1 MSRIL
6 FYTSL
11 FFLITFISCNKEE
24 ITELEKR
31 NEELIAQTSRLQ
43 KQITELTNEVNNLT
57 VNVSNLSSNNN
68 DLSNKIISLQ
78 NTINEL
84 EEALNNMT
92 DDYELSVIENN
103 QLYDEYLS
111 IVNSKNELQVQLDR
125 LISEINEIN
134 CPPIDL
140 ASSDMRTEQLFC
152 TFEEINKI
160 IFNWDESVYE
170 FSFIQDSIPDGI
182 NIAKSPTS
190 IIIFGTPYSDQKDLF
205 SFDLNFQSSE
215 CEIVKRIVL
224 ARSPNSPKIIYIT
237 DSGPLNQSLESGN
250 SIDPIEFKYGGSAEG
265 LSISNLP
272 NGLTYTFNENKY
284 TIAGEVNEAG
294 FYSFQ
299 VSTVNQGGCMEL
311 SETINLTIEESSTTD
326 PIQGGGGSSG
336 GGNPPVVTPPVV
348 TPPVQTPVT
357 QYQLTV
363 NTGTNGSVSSSGGI
377 YNEGTSISIT
387 ASPDTGY
394 GFVNW
399 TDSSGNEL
407 SSNSTYTFNI
417 TSDTTITANYE
428 ELLFYLHPN
437 GVTILC
443 PNAIVGSIGTVDGVQ
458 YTKVD
463 RNTLIAKRN
472 AGENLA
478 LVCTSGITDL
488 SNMFRKMGEAA
499 NSAGSGIGNWDTSSV
514 TTIAKIFS
522 NGWFNQD
529 ISNWDVSN
537 VTNMLNAFNGAHKF
551 DQDLSGWDTSSVV
564 NMSTTFRRAARFKS
578 DISGW
583 NTSSVTDMRNFLK
596 ETEDFD
602 HDLSGWTVNN
612 VTQCQ
617 GFYLDSNMPV
627 DKIPNFTNCNPD

>member
-1 MSRIL
+1 MKKSLLL
-6 FYTSL
+6 FVLVLCANFT
-11 FFLITFISCNKEE
+11 SCNKDDLEE
-24 ITELEKR
+24 R
-31 NEELIAQTSRLQ
+31 NEELIIQIASLQ
-43 KQITELTNEVNNLT
+43 RQL
-57 VNVSNLSSNNN
+57 N
-68 DLSNKIISLQ
+68 DLSEDFSDLLTDNENKSTLIEILQNKID
-78 NTINEL
+78 EL
-84 EEALNNMT
+84 DEALSLMT
-92 DDYELSVIENN
+92 DDYERSELENN
-103 QLYDEYLS
+103 DLYDEYLG
-111 IVNSKNELQVQLDR
+111 IVNSKNELQAQLDN
-125 LISEINEIN
+125 LVNEISN
-134 CPPIDL
+134 LSCPTIQL
-140 ASSDMRTEQLFC
+140 SESNMSNEQLFC
-152 TFEEINKI
+152 TGQRISPLKFLY
-160 IFNWDESVYE
+160 DEAIYSL
-170 FSFIQDSIPDGI
+170 SFIQDSIPNGISVINQNGTVLIDG
-182 NIAKSPTS
+182 
-190 IIIFGTPYSDQKDLF
+190 FVFSDLKDLIA
-205 SFDLNFQSSE
+205 FDLKFESDR
-215 CEIVKRIVL
+215 CEKIERIVL
-224 ARSPNSPKIIYIT
+224 ARSPDSPSIEV
-237 DSGPLNQSLESGN
+237 SGDLNRSEVTGN
-250 SIDPIEFKYGGSAEG
+250 QIQPIEISYGGSAEG
-265 LSISNLP
+265 LTFSGLP
-272 NGLTYTFNENKY
+272 EGLTYSINGTTYIIEGVINESG
-284 TIAGEVNEAG
+284 TQ
-294 FYSFQ
+294 SFT
-299 VSTVNQGGCMEL
+299 VSTVNQSGCGEL
-311 SETINLTIEESSTTD
+311 SETINFDVE
-326 PIQGGGGSSG
+326 QGSQTSIPSGGGSGSG
-336 GGNPPVVTPPVV
+336 GGSTTPIAE
-348 TPPVQTPVT
+348 
-357 QYQLTV
+357 YQLTV
-363 NTGTNGSVSSSGGI
+363 NTGTNGSVSPSGGT
-377 YNEGTSISIT
+377 YNAGTSISIT
-387 ASPDTGY
+387 ASPDNGY

-407 SSNSTYTFNI
+407 STNPTYTFNI

-443 PNAIVGSIGTVDGVQ
+443 PNASVGAIGTVDGVQ

-463 RNTLIAKRN
+463 RNTLIAMRN

-537 VTNMLNAFNGAHKF
+537 VTNMLNAFNGANKF

-612 VTQCQ
+612 VTQCE
-617 GFYLDSNMPV
+617 GFYLDSNMPE

>member
-1 MSRIL
+1 M
-6 FYTSL
+6 
-11 FFLITFISCNKEE
+11 
-24 ITELEKR
+24 
-31 NEELIAQTSRLQ
+31 
-43 KQITELTNEVNNLT
+43 
-57 VNVSNLSSNNN
+57 
-68 DLSNKIISLQ
+68 
-78 NTINEL
+78 
-84 EEALNNMT
+84 
-92 DDYELSVIENN
+92 
-103 QLYDEYLS
+103 
-111 IVNSKNELQVQLDR
+111 
-125 LISEINEIN
+125 
-134 CPPIDL
+134 
-140 ASSDMRTEQLFC
+140 
-152 TFEEINKI
+152 
-160 IFNWDESVYE
+160 
-170 FSFIQDSIPDGI
+170 
-182 NIAKSPTS
+182 
-190 IIIFGTPYSDQKDLF
+190 
-205 SFDLNFQSSE
+205 
-215 CEIVKRIVL
+215 
-224 ARSPNSPKIIYIT
+224 
-237 DSGPLNQSLESGN
+237 ESGN

-443 PNAIVGSIGTVDGVQ
+443 PNASVGAIGTVDGVQ

-463 RNTLIAKRN
+463 RNSLIAKRD

-488 SNMFRKMGEAA
+488 NSMFRKKGNDA
-499 NSAGSGIGNWDTSSV
+499 NSLASGIGNWDTSSN
-514 TTIAKIFS
+514 TSMSRIFA
-522 NGWFNQD
+522 NGNFNQD
-529 ISNWDVSN
+529 ISNWDTSN
-537 VTNMLNAFNGAHKF
+537 VVNMYNAFQGASSF
-551 DQDLSGWDTSSVV
+551 NQDISGWDTGKV
-564 NMSTTFRRAARFKS
+564 NSMRWTFRRAKRFNQ

-583 NTSSVTDMRNFLK
+583 DISNVDDMRGLLK
-596 ETEDFD
+596 DTEDFNQ
-602 HDLSGWTVNN
+602 DLTGWNVDG
-612 VTQCQ
+612 VTQCDE
-617 GFYLDSNMPV
+617 FILNAISMTP
-627 DKIPNFTNCNPD
+627 DKIPNFTNCDPNYENPSSGSN

>member
-1 MSRIL
+1 MKKSLLL
-6 FYTSL
+6 FVLVLCVNFT
-11 FFLITFISCNKEE
+11 SCNKDDLEE
-24 ITELEKR
+24 R
-31 NEELIAQTSRLQ
+31 NEELIIQIASLQ
-43 KQITELTNEVNNLT
+43 RQL
-57 VNVSNLSSNNN
+57 N
-68 DLSNKIISLQ
+68 DLSEDFSDLLTDNENKSSQIEILQNKID
-78 NTINEL
+78 EL
-84 EEALNNMT
+84 DEALSLMT
-92 DDYELSVIENN
+92 DDYERSELENN
-103 QLYDEYLS
+103 DLYDEYLS
-111 IVNSKNELQVQLDR
+111 IVNSKNELQAQLDN
-125 LISEINEIN
+125 LVNEIIN
-134 CPPIDL
+134 FSCPLIQL
-140 ASSDMRTEQLFC
+140 SESNMVREQLFC
-152 TFEEINKI
+152 TGQPISPIKFLYDNQVY
-160 IFNWDESVYE
+160 SVSYV
-170 FSFIQDSIPDGI
+170 QDSIPQGIRVINQGASVLVDGTL
-182 NIAKSPTS
+182 NPSV
-190 IIIFGTPYSDQKDLF
+190 KDLF
-205 SFDLNFQSSE
+205 AFNLKFESDQ
-215 CEIVKRIVL
+215 CEKIERIVL
-224 ARSPNSPKIIYIT
+224 ARSPNSPSIEV
-237 DSGPLNQSLESGN
+237 SGDLIQSSVTGDQ
-250 SIDPIEFKYGGSAEG
+250 IQPIEITYGGSAEG
-265 LSISNLP
+265 LTFSELP
-272 NGLTYTFNENKY
+272 EGLTYSIEGNRYIIEGAFIESGTYTF
-284 TIAGEVNEAG
+284 
-294 FYSFQ
+294 S
-299 VSTVNQGGCMEL
+299 VSTINSSGCGEL
-311 SETINLTIEESSTTD
+311 SETISFDVEQAAQTSIPS
-326 PIQGGGGSSG
+326 GGGSGSG
-336 GGNPPVVTPPVV
+336 GGST
-348 TPPVQTPVT
+348 TQIA

-363 NTGTNGSVSSSGGI
+363 NTGTNGSVSSSGGT
-377 YNEGTSISIT
+377 YNAGTSISIT
-387 ASPDTGY
+387 ASPDNGY

-407 SSNSTYTFNI
+407 STNSTYTFNI

-443 PNAIVGSIGTVDGVQ
+443 PNASVGAIGTVDGVQ

-488 SNMFRKMGEAA
+488 SNMFRKMGESA

-612 VTQCQ
+612 VTQCE
-617 GFYLDSNMPV
+617 GFYLDSNMPE

>member
-1 MSRIL
+1 MKKSLLL
-6 FYTSL
+6 FVLVLCVNFT
-11 FFLITFISCNKEE
+11 SCNKDDLEE
-24 ITELEKR
+24 R
-31 NEELIAQTSRLQ
+31 NEELIIQIASLQ
-43 KQITELTNEVNNLT
+43 RQL
-57 VNVSNLSSNNN
+57 N
-68 DLSNKIISLQ
+68 DLSEDFSDLLTDNENKSTLIEILQNKID
-78 NTINEL
+78 EL
-84 EEALNNMT
+84 DEALSLMT
-92 DDYELSVIENN
+92 DDYERSELENN
-103 QLYDEYLS
+103 DLYDEYLS
-111 IVNSKNELQVQLDR
+111 IVNSKNELQAQLDN
-125 LISEINEIN
+125 LVNEIIN
-134 CPPIDL
+134 FSCPLIQL
-140 ASSDMRTEQLFC
+140 SESNMVREQLFC
-152 TFEEINKI
+152 TGQPISPIKFLYDNQVY
-160 IFNWDESVYE
+160 SVSYV
-170 FSFIQDSIPDGI
+170 QDSIPQGIRVVNLGTSVLVDGTL
-182 NIAKSPTS
+182 NPSV
-190 IIIFGTPYSDQKDLF
+190 KDLF
-205 SFDLNFQSSE
+205 AFNLKFESE
-215 CEIVKRIVL
+215 QCEKIERIVL
-224 ARSPNSPKIIYIT
+224 ARSPNSPSIEV
-237 DSGPLNQSLESGN
+237 SGDLIQSSVTGNQ
-250 SIDPIEFKYGGSAEG
+250 IQPIEITYGGSAEG
-265 LSISNLP
+265 LTFSELP
-272 NGLTYTFNENKY
+272 EGLTYSIEGNRYIIEGAFIESGTYTF
-284 TIAGEVNEAG
+284 
-294 FYSFQ
+294 S
-299 VSTVNQGGCMEL
+299 VSTINSSGCGEL
-311 SETINLTIEESSTTD
+311 SETISFDVEQAAQTSIPS
-326 PIQGGGGSSG
+326 GGGSGSG
-336 GGNPPVVTPPVV
+336 GGST
-348 TPPVQTPVT
+348 TQIA

-363 NTGTNGSVSSSGGI
+363 NTGTNGSVSSSGGT
-377 YNEGTSISIT
+377 YNAGTSITIT
-387 ASPDTGY
+387 ASPDNGY

-407 SSNSTYTFNI
+407 STNPTYTFNI

-443 PNAIVGSIGTVDGVQ
+443 PNASVGAIGTVDGVQ

-564 NMSTTFRRAARFKS
+564 NMSTTFRRAERFKS

-612 VTQCQ
+612 VTQCE
-617 GFYLDSNMPV
+617 GFYLDSNMPE

>member
-1 MSRIL
+1 M
-6 FYTSL
+6 
-11 FFLITFISCNKEE
+11 
-24 ITELEKR
+24 
-31 NEELIAQTSRLQ
+31 
-43 KQITELTNEVNNLT
+43 
-57 VNVSNLSSNNN
+57 
-68 DLSNKIISLQ
+68 
-78 NTINEL
+78 
-84 EEALNNMT
+84 
-92 DDYELSVIENN
+92 
-103 QLYDEYLS
+103 
-111 IVNSKNELQVQLDR
+111 
-125 LISEINEIN
+125 
-134 CPPIDL
+134 
-140 ASSDMRTEQLFC
+140 
-152 TFEEINKI
+152 
-160 IFNWDESVYE
+160 
-170 FSFIQDSIPDGI
+170 
-182 NIAKSPTS
+182 
-190 IIIFGTPYSDQKDLF
+190 
-205 SFDLNFQSSE
+205 
-215 CEIVKRIVL
+215 
-224 ARSPNSPKIIYIT
+224 
-237 DSGPLNQSLESGN
+237 ESGN

-443 PNAIVGSIGTVDGVQ
+443 PNAIVGAIGTVDGVQ

-537 VTNMLNAFNGAHKF
+537 VTNMLNAFNGANKF

-612 VTQCQ
+612 VTQCE
-617 GFYLDSNMPV
+617 GFYLDSNMPE
-627 DKIPNFTNCNPD
+627 DKIPNFTNCNPNYENPSSGSN

>member
-1 MSRIL
+1 MKKSLLL
-6 FYTSL
+6 FVLVLCVNFT
-11 FFLITFISCNKEE
+11 SCNKDDLEE
-24 ITELEKR
+24 R
-31 NEELIAQTSRLQ
+31 NEELIIQIASLQ
-43 KQITELTNEVNNLT
+43 KQL
-57 VNVSNLSSNNN
+57 N
-68 DLSNKIISLQ
+68 DLSEDFSDLLTDNENKSSLIKILQNKID
-78 NTINEL
+78 EL
-84 EEALNNMT
+84 DEALSLMT
-92 DDYELSVIENN
+92 DDYERSELENN
-103 QLYDEYLS
+103 DLYDEYLS
-111 IVNSKNELQVQLDR
+111 IVNSKNELQAQLDNLVNEVINISCP
-125 LISEINEIN
+125 LIQLSESN
-134 CPPIDL
+134 
-140 ASSDMRTEQLFC
+140 MVREQLFC
-152 TFEEINKI
+152 TGQPISPIKFLYDNQVY
-160 IFNWDESVYE
+160 SVSY
-170 FSFIQDSIPDGI
+170 IQDSIPQGIRVVNLGTSVLVDGTL
-182 NIAKSPTS
+182 NPSV
-190 IIIFGTPYSDQKDLF
+190 KDLF
-205 SFDLNFQSSE
+205 AFNLKFESE
-215 CEIVKRIVL
+215 QCEKIERIVL
-224 ARSPNSPKIIYIT
+224 ARSPNSPSIEV
-237 DSGPLNQSLESGN
+237 SGDLIQSSVTGNQ
-250 SIDPIEFKYGGSAEG
+250 IQPIEITYGGSAEG
-265 LSISNLP
+265 LTFSELP
-272 NGLTYTFNENKY
+272 EGLTYSIEGNRYIIEGAFIESGTYTF
-284 TIAGEVNEAG
+284 
-294 FYSFQ
+294 S
-299 VSTVNQGGCMEL
+299 VSTINSSGCGEL
-311 SETINLTIEESSTTD
+311 SETISFDVEQAAQTSIPS
-326 PIQGGGGSSG
+326 GGGSGSG
-336 GGNPPVVTPPVV
+336 GGST
-348 TPPVQTPVT
+348 TQIA

-363 NTGTNGSVSSSGGI
+363 ITGTNGSVSSSGGT
-377 YNEGTSISIT
+377 YNAGTSISIT
-387 ASPDTGY
+387 ASPDNGY

-407 SSNSTYTFNI
+407 STNSTYTFNI

-443 PNAIVGSIGTVDGVQ
+443 PNASVGAIGTVDGVQ

-488 SNMFRKMGEAA
+488 SNMFRKMGESA

-564 NMSTTFRRAARFKS
+564 NMSTTFRRAERFKS

-612 VTQCQ
+612 VTQCE
-617 GFYLDSNMPV
+617 GFYLDSNMPE

>member
-1 MSRIL
+1 MKKSLLL
-6 FYTSL
+6 FVLVLSVNFT
-11 FFLITFISCNKEE
+11 SCNKDD
-24 ITELEKR
+24 LEKR
-31 NEELIAQTSRLQ
+31 NEELLIQIESLQ
-43 KQITELTNEVNNLT
+43 RQL
-57 VNVSNLSSNNN
+57 N
-68 DLSNKIISLQ
+68 DLSEDFSDLLTDNENKSNQIEILQNKID
-78 NTINEL
+78 EL
-84 EEALNNMT
+84 DEALSLMT
-92 DDYELSVIENN
+92 DDYERSELENN
-103 QLYDEYLS
+103 DLYDEYLS
-111 IVNSKNELQVQLDR
+111 IVNSKNELQAQLDN
-125 LISEINEIN
+125 LVNEIIN
-134 CPPIDL
+134 FSCPLIQL
-140 ASSDMRTEQLFC
+140 SESNMVREQLFC
-152 TFEEINKI
+152 TGQPISPIKFLYDNQVY
-160 IFNWDESVYE
+160 SVSYV
-170 FSFIQDSIPDGI
+170 QDSIPQGISVVNLGASVLVDGTL
-182 NIAKSPTS
+182 NPSV
-190 IIIFGTPYSDQKDLF
+190 KDLF
-205 SFDLNFQSSE
+205 AFNLKFESDQ
-215 CEIVKRIVL
+215 CEKIERIVL
-224 ARSPNSPKIIYIT
+224 ARSPNSPSIEV
-237 DSGPLNQSLESGN
+237 SGDLIQSSVTGDQ
-250 SIDPIEFKYGGSAEG
+250 IQPIEITYGGSAEG
-265 LSISNLP
+265 LTFSELP
-272 NGLTYTFNENKY
+272 EGLTYSIEGNRYIIEGAFIESGTYTF
-284 TIAGEVNEAG
+284 
-294 FYSFQ
+294 S
-299 VSTVNQGGCMEL
+299 VSTINSSGCGEL
-311 SETINLTIEESSTTD
+311 SETISFDVEQAAQTSIPS
-326 PIQGGGGSSG
+326 GGGSGSG
-336 GGNPPVVTPPVV
+336 GGST
-348 TPPVQTPVT
+348 TQIA

-363 NTGTNGSVSSSGGI
+363 NTGTNGSVSSSGGT
-377 YNEGTSISIT
+377 YNAGTSISIT
-387 ASPDTGY
+387 ASPDNGY

-407 SSNSTYTFNI
+407 STNPTYTFNI

-428 ELLFYLHPN
+428 ELLFYLHSN

-443 PNAIVGSIGTVDGVQ
+443 PNAIVGAIGTVDGVQ

-488 SNMFRKMGEAA
+488 SNMFRKMGESA

-537 VTNMLNAFNGAHKF
+537 VTNMLNAFNGANKF

-612 VTQCQ
+612 VTQCE
-617 GFYLDSNMPV
+617 GFYLDSNMPE

>member
-1 MSRIL
+1 M
-6 FYTSL
+6 
-11 FFLITFISCNKEE
+11 
-24 ITELEKR
+24 EKR
-31 NEELIAQTSRLQ
+31 NEDLIIQTAELQ
-43 KQITELTNEVNNLT
+43 KQLDNLT
-57 VNVSNLSSNNN
+57 KDFT
-68 DLSNKIISLQ
+68 DLSTISENQIEILQNKID
-78 NTINEL
+78 EF

-92 DDYELSVIENN
+92 NDYELSEQYNN
-103 QLYDEYLS
+103 ELYEDYLAL
-111 IVNSKNELQVQLDR
+111 VNSKNELQARLDN
-125 LISEINEIN
+125 LISDISLS
-134 CPPIDL
+134 CPPIEFTDL
-140 ASSDMRTEQLFC
+140 DMASEQLFC
-152 TFEEINKI
+152 TNGFIKPVEYS
-160 IFNWDESVYE
+160 FDETIYS

-182 NIAKSPTS
+182 NIIKSDGLIKIVGSPVS
-190 IIIFGTPYSDQKDLF
+190 RDINLY
-205 SFDLNFQSSE
+205 SFDLKFFSNQ
-215 CEIVKRIVL
+215 CETTKRVVL
-224 ARSPNSPKIIYIT
+224 ARSPESPTIELV
-237 DSGPLNQSLESGN
+237 SGQLSQTLSTGTQIE
-250 SIDPIEFKYGGSAEG
+250 PIKFAFGGSSEG
-265 LSISNLP
+265 LSFSDLP
-272 NGLTYTFNENKY
+272 EGINYSVDANIY
-284 TIAGEVNEAG
+284 TISGSISTAG
-294 FYSFQ
+294 SFSFN
-299 VSTVNQGGCMEL
+299 VSTINQGSCG
-311 SETINLTIEESSTTD
+311 TISDTISFEVEQLQTNT
-326 PIQGGGGSSG
+326 GGGGSSG
-336 GGNPPVVTPPVV
+336 SGGSST
-348 TPPVQTPVT
+348 T

-363 NTGTNGSVSSSGGI
+363 NTGPNGSVSSSGGT
-377 YNEGTSISIT
+377 YNDGSSISIT

-407 SSNSTYTFNI
+407 STNPTYTFNI

-428 ELLFYLHPN
+428 ELLFYLHSN

-443 PNAIVGSIGTVDGVQ
+443 PNAIVGAIGTVDGVQ

-537 VTNMLNAFNGAHKF
+537 VTNMLNAFNGANKF

-612 VTQCQ
+612 VTQCE
-617 GFYLDSNMPV
+617 GFYLDSNMPE

>member
-1 MSRIL
+1 MKKSLLL
-6 FYTSL
+6 FVLVLCANFT
-11 FFLITFISCNKEE
+11 SCNKDDLEE
-24 ITELEKR
+24 R
-31 NEELIAQTSRLQ
+31 NEELIIQIASLQ
-43 KQITELTNEVNNLT
+43 RQL
-57 VNVSNLSSNNN
+57 N
-68 DLSNKIISLQ
+68 DLSEDFSDLLTDNENKSSLIEILQNKID
-78 NTINEL
+78 EL
-84 EEALNNMT
+84 DEALSLMT
-92 DDYELSVIENN
+92 DDYERSELENN
-103 QLYDEYLS
+103 DLYDEYLS
-111 IVNSKNELQVQLDR
+111 IVNSKNELQAQLDN
-125 LISEINEIN
+125 LVNEIIN
-134 CPPIDL
+134 FSCPLIQL
-140 ASSDMRTEQLFC
+140 SESNMVREQLFC
-152 TFEEINKI
+152 TGQPISPIKFLYDNQVY
-160 IFNWDESVYE
+160 SVSYV
-170 FSFIQDSIPDGI
+170 QDSIPQGIRVVNLGASVLVDGTL
-182 NIAKSPTS
+182 NPSV
-190 IIIFGTPYSDQKDLF
+190 KDLF
-205 SFDLNFQSSE
+205 AFNLKFESDQ
-215 CEIVKRIVL
+215 CEKIERIVL
-224 ARSPNSPKIIYIT
+224 ARSPNSPSIEV
-237 DSGPLNQSLESGN
+237 SGDLIQSSVTGDQ
-250 SIDPIEFKYGGSAEG
+250 IQPIEITYGGSAEG
-265 LSISNLP
+265 LTFSELP
-272 NGLTYTFNENKY
+272 EGLTYSIEGNRYIIEGDFIESGTYTF
-284 TIAGEVNEAG
+284 
-294 FYSFQ
+294 S
-299 VSTVNQGGCMEL
+299 VSTINSSGCGEL
-311 SETINLTIEESSTTD
+311 SETISFDVEQAAQTSIPS
-326 PIQGGGGSSG
+326 GGGSGSG
-336 GGNPPVVTPPVV
+336 GGST
-348 TPPVQTPVT
+348 TQIA

-363 NTGTNGSVSSSGGI
+363 NTGTNGSVSSSGGT
-377 YNEGTSISIT
+377 YNAGTSISIT
-387 ASPDTGY
+387 ASPDNGY

-407 SSNSTYTFNI
+407 STNPTYTFNI

-443 PNAIVGSIGTVDGVQ
+443 PNASVGAIGTVDGVQ

-488 SNMFRKMGEAA
+488 SNMFRKMGESA

-537 VTNMLNAFNGAHKF
+537 VTNMLNAFNGANKF
-551 DQDLSGWDTSSVV
+551 DQDLSGWDTSSVE

-612 VTQCQ
+612 VTQCE
-617 GFYLDSNMPV
+617 GFYLDSNMPE